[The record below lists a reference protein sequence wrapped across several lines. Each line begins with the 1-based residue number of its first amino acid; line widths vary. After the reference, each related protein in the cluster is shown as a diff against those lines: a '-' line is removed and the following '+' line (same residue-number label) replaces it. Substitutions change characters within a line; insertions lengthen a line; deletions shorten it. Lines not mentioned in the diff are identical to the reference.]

1 MHKNLSGPELS
12 EQKFKWTE
20 IKCRQIECVQSAL
33 QYIIYYYTI
42 VCLLFSEMDSI
53 LNMATKSKWTNIQ
66 CHAYCLFNT
75 MLFSFPNNYYDKIN

>member
-53 LNMATKSKWTNIQ
+53 LNMATKSKWTIQ
-66 CHAYCLFNT
+66 SHACSTPCFLVFQTFNCI
-75 MLFSFPNNYYDKIN
+75 LL